1 MSRKHHMGQIEA
13 ANLPMVAFA
22 ALLMGNLDEVD
33 TTSQAA
39 LKVTQRM
46 GNRRAEIVAHHGCV
60 MAHLERGEV
69 ELARPHAQA
78 AVDLSRA
85 IGARR
90 FEPESM
96 VMVAACMLY
105 EGNRIRA
112 TAMMRE
118 ALAKAR
124 EHISYCGG
132 MILGAM
138 ARATDDPE
146 ERRRCLEEGEQ
157 ILNAGATAHNHVFFY
172 REAIEVALEAHD
184 WPAVLHYADLL
195 ERQFRAEPFAFVDFV
210 AARARALAAVGQG
223 RREPALLS
231 QLQQLL
237 HTARASRFALQIP
250 ALEAAIETPG
260 WDGPQS

>member
-13 ANLPMVAFA
+13 ANLPMVAFS
-22 ALLMGNLDEVD
+22 ALLMGRLDEVD
-33 TTSQAA
+33 ETAQTA
-39 LKVTQRM
+39 LRVTQRM
-46 GNRRAEIVAHHGCV
+46 GNRRAEIVAHHACA
-60 MAHLERGEV
+60 MTHLERGEV

-105 EGNRIRA
+105 EGDRIRA

-138 ARATDDPE
+138 ARATDDPN

-157 ILNAGATAHNHVFFY
+157 ILNAGATAHNHVFFC
-172 REAIEVALEAHD
+172 REAIEVTLEAHD
-184 WPAVLHYADLL
+184 WSGMLHYADLL
-195 ERQFRAEPFAFVDFV
+195 ERQFSAEPFAFVHYV
-210 AARARALAAVGQG
+210 AERARVLAAIGQG
-223 RREPALLS
+223 RREAALHMRLE
-231 QLQQLL
+231 QLL
-237 HTARASRFALQIP
+237 DTARASRFMLQIP
-250 ALEAAIETPG
+250 ALEAAAATPG
-260 WDGPQS
+260 WDDPQS